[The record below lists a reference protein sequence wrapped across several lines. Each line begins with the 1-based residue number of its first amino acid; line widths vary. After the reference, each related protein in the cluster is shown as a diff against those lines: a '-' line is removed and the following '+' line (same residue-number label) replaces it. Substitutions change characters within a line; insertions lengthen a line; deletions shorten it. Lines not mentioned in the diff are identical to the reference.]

1 MGVMRLPPARVFGV
15 QRAPDVRV
23 CRGDVFGGWRRER
36 ERKRKRKKE
45 RKRER
50 EREREMELTGR
61 SGEGWWWKR
70 LTLTDR
76 VTYTLH
82 DLPVLWRLC

>member
-36 ERKRKRKKE
+36 ERKREGDRERWREMEKNGREMKSERKKE
-45 RKRER
+45 MGRESLSER
-50 EREREMELTGR
+50 EKGILVML
-61 SGEGWWWKR
+61 
-70 LTLTDR
+70 
-76 VTYTLH
+76 
-82 DLPVLWRLC
+82 